1 MSPNICLI
9 KFDLL
14 LLIGPP
20 GSLSTV
26 SYWMVTWFCQA
37 QFLALAYSLTSLM
50 WSLCFLETVAS
61 NCKIATWSH
70 QLM

>member
-1 MSPNICLI
+1 MFELKKFVFNMVFFVYMSPNICLI

-26 SYWMVTWFCQA
+26 SYWMVT
-37 QFLALAYSLTSLM
+37 
-50 WSLCFLETVAS
+50 
-61 NCKIATWSH
+61 
-70 QLM
+70 